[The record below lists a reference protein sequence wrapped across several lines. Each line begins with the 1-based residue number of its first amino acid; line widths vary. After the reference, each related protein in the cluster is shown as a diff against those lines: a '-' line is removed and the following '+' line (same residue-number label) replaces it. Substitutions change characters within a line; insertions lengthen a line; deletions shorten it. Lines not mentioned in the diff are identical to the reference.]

1 MKTVHVNLPR
11 AFLLWGSCLLTFLG
25 NAWDVEHDVVM
36 QLVGEHLPSEIAAR
50 MSFSDFGIMMAN
62 CHYPD
67 WIEGVEP
74 GRFRTCEELAA
85 DVGCEDAAILREQGF
100 RDAGWFHSERGRG
113 MLLALLAKSFKSENF
128 SRAAFYMASLQH
140 VVADVSALNHT
151 PIANYCHAEN
161 RGKGALRTRKV
172 EPGAKNIFGFRSD
185 GAVVRLV
192 RERLKGFVPKCPA
205 DDFSAS
211 RDAFVVDAIRQAD
224 LAAVQERAILF
235 GPLADAQ
242 SSLADLVAMQVR
254 VIEDMIWT
262 AWAFR
267 DSYSFPDEGFS
278 DRVAVQ
284 QDSVARKI
292 DPARQGVFAEVFDP
306 SLDPHESVATVV
318 VVCEPYSR
326 AMQGPELSYVAK
338 IDTLFAVRE
347 MRRRGFAVKG
357 VSLYR
362 LEDEGTL
369 PNPQT
374 EDYLYLPRNGK
385 TLSGKGEAAVATFL
399 KGGGRMWK

>member
-11 AFLLWGSCLLTFLG
+11 AFLLWGCCLLTFLG

-100 RDAGWFHSERGRG
+100 RNAGWFHSERGRG

-292 DPARQGVFAEVFDP
+292 DPARQGVFAEAFDP
-306 SLDPHESVATVV
+306 SLDPHNPVATVA
-318 VVCEPYSR
+318 VVCEPYS
-326 AMQGPELSYVAK
+326 MPMSGPELPYSAK
-338 IDTLFAVRE
+338 IGTMFAVRD
-347 MRRRGFAVKG
+347 MRRRGFSVRG
-357 VSLYR
+357 VSLYQ
-362 LEDEGTL
+362 LEDCVIHL
-369 PNPQT
+369 DPNMT
-374 EDYLYLPRNGK
+374 KYLYFPWGESAYAGK
-385 TLSGKGEAAVATFL
+385 VGSVVEDFRKR
-399 KGGGRMWK
+399 GGLLWK